1 MEKVVIIGSGRED
14 QRALS
19 AAIKSVL
26 EIPNYNVYEDAVES
40 VYEFTNPYHLLNT
53 TIPSKSRLKKCEKGL
68 HEFTSEGIVKIDEN
82 FYKERWSCQYCKTS
96 IDR

>member
-53 TIPSKSRLKKCEKGL
+53 TIPSKSRLKKCER
-68 HEFTSEGIVKIDEN
+68 TSRIHI
-82 FYKERWSCQYCKTS
+82 RRYCKN
-96 IDR
+96 R